1 MRASVRVVWPGDA
14 NLRLA
19 DSPDGPG
26 GISSANTSSL
36 LGKGSLMSV
45 RRFRRHSATAVALA
59 GLLLTT
65 TGCNDSSAE
74 PEPLPPSS
82 STPITP
88 SSPTTS
94 PTPTPSGWE
103 SEFTEE
109 QLAEYEAALGRW
121 EDYQRESEPI
131 WANPHPTAETLKF
144 FARYFYNEDLM

>member
-45 RRFRRHSATAVALA
+45 RRFRRHSAIAVALA
-59 GLLLTT
+59 GLLLTASGC
-65 TGCNDSSAE
+65 TGDSNADPDPLPSSPDSSA
-74 PEPLPPSS
+74 
-82 STPITP
+82 P

-94 PTPTPSGWE
+94 PTPTPTGWE

-109 QLAEYEAALGRW
+109 QLAE
-121 EDYQRESEPI
+121 
-131 WANPHPTAETLKF
+131 
-144 FARYFYNEDLM
+144 